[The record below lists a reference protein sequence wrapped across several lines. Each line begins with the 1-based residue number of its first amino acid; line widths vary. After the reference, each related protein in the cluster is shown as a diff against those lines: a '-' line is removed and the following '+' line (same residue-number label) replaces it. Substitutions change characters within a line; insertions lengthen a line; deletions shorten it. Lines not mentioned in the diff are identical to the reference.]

1 MSPVMVPS
9 FFFLFLM
16 LSVACGRHHNHNC
29 AHDEIPAPPYNFAAQ
44 EYYEPTGHGRRTTSN
59 SYEPIRI
66 HVITQNLA
74 ALDSARQSFLMNTL
88 VPAAVSVLSRALSVV
103 RVQGPLRVN
112 RNCGSTWQVA
122 GSPCASVGQPVR
134 CGYMPDG
141 TSAAVADYLLNS
153 LQTCSTCNADGTC
166 NPSSCTTSANGTGV
180 SNADF
185 VLYVTSATTG
195 SCPASAGDGTLAYAS
210 TCVRDQYDRPIMG
223 QANFCPVA
231 LSSSSSAWEDQLST
245 AVHEPVPLKTN

>member
-1 MSPVMVPS
+1 
-9 FFFLFLM
+9 
-16 LSVACGRHHNHNC
+16 
-29 AHDEIPAPPYNFAAQ
+29 
-44 EYYEPTGHGRRTTSN
+44 
-59 SYEPIRI
+59 
-66 HVITQNLA
+66 
-74 ALDSARQSFLMNTL
+74 MNTL

-153 LQTCSTCNADGTC
+153 LRTCSTCYADGTC

-245 AVHEPVPLKTN
+245 AVHEPRASDL